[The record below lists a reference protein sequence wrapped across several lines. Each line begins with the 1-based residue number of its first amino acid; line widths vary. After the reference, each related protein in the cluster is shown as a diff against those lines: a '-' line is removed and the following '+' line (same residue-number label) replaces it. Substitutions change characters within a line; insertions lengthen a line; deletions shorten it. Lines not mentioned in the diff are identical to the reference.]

1 MVSFGER
8 AKPASGARFSVGNG
22 PEEERMKSKLVG
34 AGLIA
39 GAAWTAYNRLREPAS
54 LGSNYAN
61 ASTRILIV
69 GGGFG
74 GLAAARELARTL
86 GGSEGVGVALL
97 DRVNYTTFWPM
108 VPSVIPRNVEV
119 RHVAHS
125 IRRILGPL
133 GVEFFQDEVTGADFE
148 AREVKTNEAAFPYDY
163 LILAPGSRTTFF
175 GTPGA
180 AENAMD
186 TKGLRDALRVRN
198 QVIDCFEEA
207 ERLRGELP
215 EGLLTFV
222 FVGGGPTG
230 VEAAADTHDLIFDVL
245 KGDYPNVDF
254 GQARVV
260 LVNADYHILHGLD
273 PPLVHAATRRL
284 ASQRIEIINDAKAKE
299 VQPDAVVLSDGRTIP
314 ARTTVWAAG
323 IEPSPL
329 VKGLDVQKDHRGRIL
344 VDEFLRVKS
353 SSGVYAVGDCTSID
367 YDGPPVPA
375 LAQAAEQEGRRAAL
389 NLATEI
395 KDEAPVPFRYR
406 SLGQLVDLGEGSA
419 LVDILG
425 AKASGR
431 VGALIWKGVYLY
443 ELGHNLNRA
452 QVLADWTIDLFARP
466 DTSKLFE
473 DGKQPTTGT

>member
-1 MVSFGER
+1 
-8 AKPASGARFSVGNG
+8 
-22 PEEERMKSKLVG
+22 MKSKLVG

-39 GAAWTAYNRLREPAS
+39 GAAWVAYARLRGPAS
-54 LGSNYAN
+54 LNSTYSY

-74 GLAAARELARTL
+74 GLAAARGLARAL
-86 GGSEGVGVALL
+86 GGSEDVGVALL
-97 DRVNYTTFWPM
+97 DRVNYTIFWPM
-108 VPSVIPRNVEV
+108 VPSVIPRDVEV
-119 RHVAHS
+119 RHVAHA

-133 GVEFFQDEVTGADFE
+133 GVEFFQEEITGIDLG
-148 AREVKTNEAAFPYDY
+148 AREVKTNEGAFPYDY
-163 LILAPGSRTTFF
+163 LILSPGSRTSFF

-180 AENAMD
+180 EENALD

-198 QVIDCFEEA
+198 HVIDRFEEA
-207 ERLRGELP
+207 ERLRGDLP

-254 GQARVV
+254 GEVRVV
-260 LVNADYHILHGLD
+260 LVNAGDQILKGID
-273 PPLVHAATRRL
+273 PSLVHAAARRL
-284 ASQRIEIINDAKAKE
+284 ASRRIEIINDAKAKE
-299 VQPDAVVLSDGRTIP
+299 VRPDAVVLSDGRTIP

-323 IEPSPL
+323 IEPPPL
-329 VKGLDVQKDHRGRIL
+329 VKSLDVQKDHRGRIL
-344 VDEFLRVKS
+344 VDEFLRLKGR
-353 SSGVYAVGDCTSID
+353 SGVYAVGDCTSID

-375 LAQAAEQEGRRAAL
+375 LAQAAEQEGKRAAL
-389 NLATEI
+389 NLAAEI
-395 KDEAPVPFRYR
+395 KGEAPVPFSYR

-425 AKASGR
+425 ARASGR
-431 VGALIWKGVYLY
+431 VGALIWKGIYLY

-452 QVLADWTIDLFARP
+452 QVLADWTIDLFSRP

-473 DGKQPTTGT
+473 DGKSPTAAGK